1 MNGDLAKLRTW
12 TGLPAS
18 DIADRLRAPFEDPR
32 AYKAIHGGTAGAAR
46 LTDIET
52 AWTIERVNEVFGP
65 YGLGWV
71 LDWEAEDVVILSED
85 SKRQTVAVKRAEF
98 RYVLIDEFGVER
110 KCVAPCCGGS
120 QNELPFALKGMLT
133 NCIGNAL
140 SKLRFQELVYKGLM
154 PQADAGGQVRRG
166 DGRPVGRTPPDGAEP
181 NPRGGVQGGRVLE
194 GSKAVTRASN
204 AS

>member
-1 MNGDLAKLRTW
+1 MSGDLAKLRTW
-12 TGLPAS
+12 AGLPAS
-18 DIADRLRAPFEDPR
+18 EIAERLRTPFEDPR

-46 LTDIET
+46 LTDIDT
-52 AWTIERVNEVFGP
+52 AWMIERVNEVFGP

-71 LDWEAEDVVILSED
+71 LDWDPADVVIQSDD

-120 QNELPFALKGMLT
+120 QNELPFALKGMQT

-140 SKLRFQELVYKGLM
+140 SKLRFQELVYKGLLNEWN
-154 PQADAGGQVRRG
+154 ARG
-166 DGRPVGRTPPDGAEP
+166 DSRGSERRQAVGPVPEGTEANRAGSVQGTRGPDGSK
-181 NPRGGVQGGRVLE
+181 GVA
-194 GSKAVTRASN
+194 KASIP
-204 AS
+204 S

>member
-1 MNGDLAKLRTW
+1 MSGDLAKLRTW
-12 TGLPAS
+12 AGLPAS

-52 AWTIERVNEVFGP
+52 AWMIERANEVFGP

-71 LDWEAEDVVILSED
+71 LDWDADDVVILSED

-140 SKLRFQELVYKGLM
+140 SKLRFQEHVYKGMLH
-154 PQADAGGQVRRG
+154 QGDARTEVRRG
-166 DGRPVGRTPPDGAEP
+166 DGRPGGSTQTDGAEP
-181 NPRGGVQGGRVLE
+181 NPRGGVQGGRVLD
-194 GSKAVTRASN
+194 GSKVLTRASTG
-204 AS
+204 S